1 MSDASHHEALI
12 HRLSAAPRVRRLPP
26 PALRAFGWLA
36 VVVALGLV
44 LARISDVAAM
54 RERLLGALD
63 MWLAASGS
71 ALTALLAVLAAFET
85 SVPGRSR
92 WWSLLPMP
100 GVLLWLGASGAGCL
114 RAWAVPGAQDPSM
127 AKERVCLVFIVCVS
141 APLSLL
147 LGIMLRRAHPLRPGL
162 TAGLGGLAAA
172 GAAAT
177 LLNLFHPYD
186 AALSDLLVHLAAV
199 AIVVTGSRLLG
210 GRQLGGG
217 RLGDRRLG
225 DRR

>member
-1 MSDASHHEALI
+1 MSDTSRHDTLI
-12 HRLSAAPRVRRLPP
+12 RELSSGLTGVRRLPP
-26 PALRAFGWLA
+26 PPLRSLVWL
-36 VVVALGLV
+36 VVVAALGLG
-44 LARISDVAAM
+44 LAQFGDLAAM
-54 RERLLGALD
+54 RERLLGAPD

-71 ALTALLAVLAAFET
+71 ALTALLSVLAAFET

-92 WWSLLPMP
+92 WWPLLPAP

-114 RAWAVPGAQDPSM
+114 RAWAAPASRDPSLID
-127 AKERVCLVFIVCVS
+127 ERMCLVFIVCVS
-141 APLSLL
+141 LPLSLL
-147 LGIMLRRAHPLRPGL
+147 LGVMLRRAHPLRPGL

-199 AIVVTGSRLLG
+199 ALVVAGNRLLG
-210 GRQLGGG
+210 SRPLRAGG
-217 RLGDRRLG
+217 
-225 DRR
+225 

>member
-1 MSDASHHEALI
+1 MSDAARHDALI
-12 HRLSAAPRVRRLPP
+12 RQLSAAPRVRRLPP
-26 PALRAFGWLA
+26 PALRALGWL
-36 VVVALGLV
+36 VVVAALGLA
-44 LARISDVAAM
+44 LTRIGDVAAM
-54 RERLLGALD
+54 RQRLLGAPDL
-63 MWLAASGS
+63 WLAASGS

-92 WWSLLPMP
+92 WWSLLPAP

-114 RAWAVPGAQDPSM
+114 RAWAVPGAEDPSM

-162 TAGLGGLAAA
+162 TASLGGLAAA

-186 AALSDLLVHLAAV
+186 AALSDLLVHVVAV
-199 AIVVTGSRLLG
+199 AIVVVGSRLLG
-210 GRQLGGG
+210 GG
-217 RLGDRRLG
+217 RLGAG
-225 DRR
+225 N

>member
-1 MSDASHHEALI
+1 MSDTSRHDALI
-12 HRLSAAPRVRRLPP
+12 RELSAGLSDVRRLPP
-26 PALRAFGWLA
+26 PVLRALGWLL
-36 VVVALGLV
+36 VVAALGLG
-44 LARISDVAAM
+44 LAQISDVTAM
-54 RERLLGALD
+54 RERLLGAPD

-71 ALTALLAVLAAFET
+71 ALTALLSVLAAFET

-92 WWSLLPMP
+92 WWPLLPAP

-114 RAWAVPGAQDPSM
+114 RAWAVPASQDPSLVQ
-127 AKERVCLVFIVCVS
+127 ERACLVFIVCVS
-141 APLSLL
+141 LPLSLL

-199 AIVVTGSRLLG
+199 ALVVAGNRVIG
-210 GRQLGGG
+210 GRQLRSWRG
-217 RLGDRRLG
+217 R
-225 DRR
+225 